1 MATDFSNLSGEMYR
15 GWEEAMTTWWDQVL
29 ESPAFLSGLG
39 KNLEAQTRGRAAY
52 EERVDEAMSNMHL
65 PSRKDVVQL
74 ARIATLLEDR
84 ILQMEDRLLG
94 VSDQL
99 NRIETELL
107 RARVDAAEALLA
119 TQSGGV

>member
-1 MATDFSNLSGEMYR
+1 MATDFSKLSGDMYR
-15 GWEEAMTTWWDQVL
+15 GWEDAMTNWWDQVL

-39 KNLEAQTRGRAAY
+39 KNLEAQTRTRSAY
-52 EERVDEAMSNMHL
+52 EDKVDEAMTNMHL

-84 ILQMEDRLLG
+84 ILLMEDRLLG
-94 VSDQL
+94 MSDQL
-99 NRIETELL
+99 TRIETELL

-119 TQSGGV
+119 SKDGES